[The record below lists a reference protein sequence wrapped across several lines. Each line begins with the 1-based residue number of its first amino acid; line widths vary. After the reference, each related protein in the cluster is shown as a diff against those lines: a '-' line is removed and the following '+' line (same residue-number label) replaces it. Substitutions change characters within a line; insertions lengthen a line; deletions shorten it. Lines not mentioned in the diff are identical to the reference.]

1 MQRAAKI
8 DDIKAAAEAD
18 KAALIVDTA
27 QKAAL
32 SERELNEHI
41 AHELRNSLAA
51 AMSACSFV
59 ASPVNEDK
67 PLADSKS
74 QKSVQ
79 EDVHIIGSSLRFIS
93 DLLRSMLDMQK
104 AQNKLLQLN
113 ISPTDVLR
121 DVLEPVATM
130 LYRRGDDFVVHVD
143 CPKNLVISTDRL
155 RLKQIVLNL
164 ASNSRKFVHRGFIN
178 LRAAVV
184 DGAVR
189 IYVEDSGPGIPL
201 EKRERLFAKFQESLD
216 SLSQGTGMGLCLCEK
231 LTELLDGELLLD
243 ETYASGIEGCPGS
256 RFVIQLSST
265 PLDLDSAALD
275 QYESNLCTEDASSLP
290 ASTSDNEKKSLLL
303 EKNDVEPPAELPES
317 LSVLVVDDD
326 LVLRKLLSRSLQ
338 RIAPTWLIQEAANGE
353 TALRM
358 TDTAA
363 FDLIFMDQYMAS
375 IEKQLLGT
383 EATRELRARGVQS
396 RICGLSA
403 NDLEETFRNA
413 GADTF
418 LIKPFPCEKEA
429 LKREMFRILYATTC

>member
-1 MQRAAKI
+1 
-8 DDIKAAAEAD
+8 
-18 KAALIVDTA
+18 
-27 QKAAL
+27 
-32 SERELNEHI
+32 
-41 AHELRNSLAA
+41 
-51 AMSACSFV
+51 
-59 ASPVNEDK
+59 
-67 PLADSKS
+67 
-74 QKSVQ
+74 
-79 EDVHIIGSSLRFIS
+79 
-93 DLLRSMLDMQK
+93 
-104 AQNKLLQLN
+104 
-113 ISPTDVLR
+113 
-121 DVLEPVATM
+121 
-130 LYRRGDDFVVHVD
+130 
-143 CPKNLVISTDRL
+143 
-155 RLKQIVLNL
+155 
-164 ASNSRKFVHRGFIN
+164 
-178 LRAAVV
+178 V

-201 EKRERLFAKFQESLD
+201 EKREKLFAKFQESLD

-243 ETYASGIEGCPGS
+243 ETYTSGIEGCPGS